1 MAALAASIRE
11 VGLLQPVLV
20 RELQDEEETYELIAG
35 ERRWR
40 AARRA
45 GLQTI
50 PVLVQVADDVASLE
64 QALVENLHRVDLN
77 ALEEAAAYQQ
87 LIDEFGLT
95 HEQVATRMGK
105 GRATV
110 TNTLRLLQLPAGAQ
124 RALAER
130 TISAGHARAL
140 LGTPD
145 RALQEK
151 LVDRIVDEGLTV
163 RAVEELVR
171 EGGSE
176 LRVVPTRRGA
186 GAEVARDWYY
196 LRYDR
201 PRRVGGA
208 HGTQAPG
215 AGRAGAR
222 GPASRPTSTPGSR
235 STSRTGGAAW
245 WSSSP
250 PSRTSSGSI
259 EPWSVTAASRSS
271 RNCQGAVQLHPQ
283 PVHDVVDCHLVHLP
297 EALIAQPSPGS
308 RGPDRG
314 RRRAP
319 LPAVAITGNQS
330 QEASAQRPRA
340 SDRAAARAGL
350 PPPRCWRGPPR
361 RARRASAS
369 RAARAPTCRAH
380 RHRLRRAPSGTAA
393 WTSSASRRPPGDSS
407 WGPDQKAV
415 RQADVEGLR
424 RSPTNTSTSSSL
436 ASLACTASS
445 GWCSSV
451 TRLHPRSG
459 GGGGRR

>member
-1 MAALAASIRE
+1 MARRSGLGKGLSALIPSEATGETDSLLRVVPISHIRPNVFQPRSHFDEESMASLAASIKA

-20 RELQDEEETYELIAG
+20 RELHDEAETYELIAG

-151 LVDRIVDEGLTV
+151 LVQRVVDEGLTV

-171 EGGSE
+171 DGGSE
-176 LRVVPTRRGA
+176 LRVVPP
-186 GAEVARDWYY
+186 E
-196 LRYDR
+196 
-201 PRRVGGA
+201 PE
-208 HGTQAPG
+208 
-215 AGRAGAR
+215 
-222 GPASRPTSTPGSR
+222 PA
-235 STSRTGGAAW
+235 
-245 WSSSP
+245 
-250 PSRTSSGSI
+250 
-259 EPWSVTAASRSS
+259 
-271 RNCQGAVQLHPQ
+271 
-283 PVHDVVDCHLVHLP
+283 
-297 EALIAQPSPGS
+297 PSPAPEPGTTLGTTLGATEPS
-308 RGPDRG
+308 G
-314 RRRAP
+314 RRAP
-319 LPAVAITGNQS
+319 ARKLPEPGVLELEDLLSTYLNTRVKVDIQNRRGRLVVEFATLEDLERIYRAMVGDGGVA
-330 QEASAQRPRA
+330 
-340 SDRAAARAGL
+340 
-350 PPPRCWRGPPR
+350 
-361 RARRASAS
+361 
-369 RAARAPTCRAH
+369 
-380 RHRLRRAPSGTAA
+380 
-393 WTSSASRRPPGDSS
+393 
-407 WGPDQKAV
+407 
-415 RQADVEGLR
+415 
-424 RSPTNTSTSSSL
+424 
-436 ASLACTASS
+436 
-445 GWCSSV
+445 
-451 TRLHPRSG
+451 
-459 GGGGRR
+459 